1 MMAEIPHNTAIVAL
15 TRTAG
20 DLGRRLQARLAGST
34 LYGLEGR
41 VEDCDEGFT
50 EASEQ
55 LRSLFAQERPII
67 GICASGILI
76 RVLAPMLDDKFS
88 EPPVLALAE
97 DGSAVVP
104 LLGGHRGANRL
115 ARFLAEQLG
124 GTAAVTTAG
133 DLQFETA
140 LDDPP
145 RGWRLANPNDA
156 KAFSV
161 ELMRGDKIAKNK
173 YLPDFLQKLPQSS
186 EGALEVVIGPES
198 HEGNGRRLVYHP
210 MLLALGVGCERG
222 CSPEELENL
231 VEETLSD
238 SGYAREAVALVT
250 SINVKA
256 DEAAVHHLA
265 EGLGVP
271 ARFLAPE
278 ILEAETPRLANPSDL
293 VFQEVGCHGVAEAAA
308 LAAAGDGGTLDVPK
322 RKSRRATC
330 ALARSPAPID
340 PETVGQPRGRL
351 SVVGIGPGRSEWR
364 TPEVTRMI
372 TEAGDLVGY
381 GLYLDLLG
389 PLAKGKRH
397 HIFALGEE
405 EVRVRAA
412 LDLAAEGRNVALVSS
427 GDIGIYAMATLVF
440 ELLERGE
447 DARWPRVEIEVAP
460 GISAFQA
467 MGARIGAPFGH
478 DFCCIS
484 LSDLLTPWEA
494 IERRLKAAAEGDF
507 VVAFYNP
514 VSRRRRHQLA
524 RAKDIL
530 LTARPPQTPVVLGSN
545 LGREGER
552 LEVIRLADLEVDDV
566 DMLTTVLVG
575 SSQTRVVPRSDG
587 AKWVYTPRGYAAK
600 NRKTET
606 AP

>member
-1 MMAEIPHNTAIVAL
+1 MTAELPHNTAFIAL
-15 TRTAG
+15 TPTAG
-20 DLGRRLQARLAGST
+20 ELGRRLQPQLPGST

-41 VEDCDEGFT
+41 VEDCDESFT
-50 EASEQ
+50 ETGER
-55 LRSLFAQERPII
+55 LRSLFAEERPIV
-67 GICASGILI
+67 GICACGILI
-76 RVLAPMLDDKFS
+76 RILAPMLGDKFS

-97 DGSAVVP
+97 DGSTVVP
-104 LLGGHRGANRL
+104 LLGGHHGANRL
-115 ARFLAEQLG
+115 ARFLAEQLEG
-124 GTAAVTTAG
+124 MAAVTTAS
-133 DLQFETA
+133 DLKFDTA

-145 RGWRLANPNDA
+145 RGWCLANPQDV
-156 KAFSV
+156 KAFSAA
-161 ELMRGDKIAKNK
+161 LMSGEKVRTNSS
-173 YLPDFLQKLPQSS
+173 LPAFLQGLPQLPEGTLEVAIGPRVS
-186 EGALEVVIGPES
+186 EGS
-198 HEGNGRRLVYHP
+198 GRRLVYHP
-210 MLLALGVGCERG
+210 SLLTLGVGCERN
-222 CSPEELENL
+222 CSPTELETL
-231 VEETLSD
+231 VEETLSE
-238 SGYAREAVALVT
+238 SGYARDAVALVV
-250 SINVKA
+250 SIDVKA

-271 ARFLAPE
+271 ARFLASE
-278 ILEAETPRLANPSDL
+278 ILEAETPRLAHPSEV

-308 LAAAGDGGTLDVPK
+308 LAAAGESGTLEVPK

-330 ALARSPAPID
+330 ALARSSAPVE
-340 PETVGQPRGRL
+340 PEKVGRPRGRL

-372 TEAGDLVGY
+372 TEAEDLVGY

-389 PLAKGKRH
+389 PLTEGKRH
-397 HIFALGEE
+397 HVFDLGEE

-447 DARWPRVEIEVAP
+447 DDRWPRIEIEVAP

-507 VVAFYNP
+507 VIAFYNP

-524 RAKDIL
+524 RAKEIL

-552 LEVIRLADLEVDDV
+552 MEVIRLADLEVDDV

-575 SSQTRVVPRSDG
+575 STQSRVVPRSDG
-587 AKWVYTPRGYAAK
+587 RQWVYTPRGYAAK

-606 AP
+606 AS